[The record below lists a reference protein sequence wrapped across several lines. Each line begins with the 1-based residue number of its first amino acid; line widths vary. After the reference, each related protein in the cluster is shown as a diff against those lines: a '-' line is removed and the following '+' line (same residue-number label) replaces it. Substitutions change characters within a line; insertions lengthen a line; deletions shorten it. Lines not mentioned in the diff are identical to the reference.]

1 MGRRRWIPMFLLI
14 LVLSLVMYLLSM
26 TFAAHISTD
35 LQVKLRLLLVFG
47 FLVGA
52 LVLRTTRPG
61 GDITNVL
68 YALFVASS
76 AMFISWQF
84 SGWGTRVLYLT
95 LDSAEGLAVAKVSS
109 VILTVAVIVI
119 LMKVGGYGRRTMFL
133 RKGRLGLGL
142 LIGVVSFLVL
152 TALAVM
158 QAIDAG
164 TTRET
169 LRRIAPWALTF
180 AFTNAFMEELLFRGI
195 FLRKLEPLVGR
206 WQSNLLVA
214 IAFTAAHMQVGYTDD
229 LPLFLGVLFV
239 LALAWGYVM
248 QKTRSLLAPVLFHA
262 GADMLIM
269 IAIFSS
275 YGVAT

>member
-26 TFAAHISTD
+26 TFAAYIPTD

-52 LVLRTTRPG
+52 LVLRMTRPG
-61 GDITNVL
+61 GDITNVF

-84 SGWGTRVLYLT
+84 SGWGTRVLNLT
-95 LDSAEGLAVAKVSS
+95 LDSAEGIAVAKVSS
-109 VILTVAVIVI
+109 VILTVAVILI
-119 LMKVGGYGRRTMFL
+119 LMKAGGYGRRTIFL

-158 QAIDAG
+158 QAIDLG

-169 LRRIAPWALTF
+169 LLRIAPWALLF
-180 AFTNAFMEELLFRGI
+180 AFANAFMEELLFRGI
-195 FLRKLEPLVGR
+195 FLAKLEPIVGR
-206 WQSNLLVA
+206 WRSNLLIA
-214 IAFTAAHMQVGYTDD
+214 IAFTAAHLQVGYTDD
-229 LPLFLGVLFV
+229 LPVFLGTLFV

-248 QKTRSLLAPVLFHA
+248 QKTRSLLASVLFHA

>member
-1 MGRRRWIPMFLLI
+1 MGRRRWILTFLWV
-14 LVLSLVMYLLSM
+14 LVLSLAMYLLSM
-26 TFAAHISTD
+26 TFASHIPTE
-35 LQVKLRLLLVFG
+35 LQVWLRLLLIVG
-47 FLVGA
+47 FLIVA
-52 LVLRTTRPG
+52 MILRSTRPE
-61 GDITNVL
+61 GDITGVW
-68 YALFVASS
+68 YAFFVASS

-84 SGWGTRVLYLT
+84 SGWGTRILGLT
-95 LDSAEGLAVAKVSS
+95 LDSPEGLAVAKVSS
-109 VILTVAVIVI
+109 VILTVAVILI

-133 RKGRLGLGL
+133 RRGRLGLGL
-142 LIGVVSFLVL
+142 LIGGVSFLVL
-152 TALAVM
+152 AALAVM

-164 TTRET
+164 TTKET
-169 LRRIAPWALTF
+169 LLRIAPWALIF

-195 FLRKLEPLVGR
+195 FLSKLEPLVGR

-229 LPLFLGVLFV
+229 LPIFLGGLFV

-248 QKTRSLLAPVLFHA
+248 QKTRSLLASVLFHA

-269 IAIFSS
+269 TAIFAS

>member
-26 TFAAHISTD
+26 TFASHVPTD
-35 LQVKLRLLLVFG
+35 LQVKLRLLLVLG

-76 AMFISWQF
+76 ATFISWQF
-84 SGWGTRVLYLT
+84 SGWGTRALNLT
-95 LDSAEGLAVAKVSS
+95 LDSAEGIAVAKASS
-109 VILTVAVIVI
+109 AILTVAVILI
-119 LMKVGGYGRRTMFL
+119 LMKAGGYGRRTMFL

-142 LIGVVSFLVL
+142 LIGVISFLAL
-152 TALAVM
+152 TALAVL

-164 TTRET
+164 TTEET
-169 LRRIAPWALTF
+169 LRRVAPWVVVF
-180 AFTNAFMEELLFRGI
+180 VFTNAFMEELLFRGI
-195 FLRKLEPLVGR
+195 FLRKLEPIVGR
-206 WQSNLLVA
+206 WRSNLLVA
-214 IAFTAAHMQVGYTDD
+214 IAFTAAHLQVGYTDN
-229 LPLFLGVLFV
+229 LPFFLGVLFV

-248 QKTRSLLAPVLFHA
+248 QKTDSLLAPVLFHA
-262 GADMLIM
+262 GADMLIAL
-269 IAIFSS
+269 AIFSS

>member
-35 LQVKLRLLLVFG
+35 LQVKLRLLLIFS
-47 FLVGA
+47 FLVAA
-52 LVLRTTRPG
+52 LVLRAARPG
-61 GDITNVL
+61 GDITGVV

-76 AMFISWQF
+76 ATFISWQF
-84 SGWGTRVLYLT
+84 SGWGTRVLNLT
-95 LDSAEGLAVAKVSS
+95 LDSAEGIAVAKASS
-109 VILTVAVIVI
+109 AVLTVAVILI

-133 RKGRLGLGL
+133 RRGRLGLGL
-142 LIGVVSFLVL
+142 LIGVPSFLAL
-152 TALAVM
+152 TALAVL

-164 TTRET
+164 TTVET
-169 LRRIAPWALTF
+169 LRRVAPWVLVF
-180 AFTNAFMEELLFRGI
+180 VFTNAFMEELLFRGL
-195 FLRKLEPLVGR
+195 FLRKLEPIVGR
-206 WQSNLLVA
+206 WRSNLLVA

-248 QKTRSLLAPVLFHA
+248 QKTESLLAPVLFHA

-269 IAIFSS
+269 MAIFSS

>member
-26 TFAAHISTD
+26 TFAANISTD
-35 LQVKLRLLLVFG
+35 LQVKLRLLFVFG

-95 LDSAEGLAVAKVSS
+95 LDSAEGVAVAKASS
-109 VILTVAVIVI
+109 AILTVGVI
-119 LMKVGGYGRRTMFL
+119 LILLRVGGYAPQAVFL

-142 LIGVVSFLVL
+142 LIGVPSFLAL
-152 TALAVM
+152 TALAVL

-164 TTRET
+164 TTVET
-169 LRRIAPWALTF
+169 LRRVAPWVLVF
-180 AFTNAFMEELLFRGI
+180 VFTNAFMEELLFRGI
-195 FLRKLEPLVGR
+195 FLRKLEPIVGR
-206 WQSNLLVA
+206 WRSNLLVA

-248 QKTRSLLAPVLFHA
+248 QKTESLLAPVLFHA

-269 IAIFSS
+269 IAIFASH
-275 YGVAT
+275 GVAT

>member
-1 MGRRRWIPMFLLI
+1 MFLLV

-26 TFAAHISTD
+26 TFAAHTATH

-61 GDITNVL
+61 GDITNVF

-84 SGWGTRVLYLT
+84 SGWGTRVLNLT
-95 LDSAEGLAVAKVSS
+95 LDSAEGIAVAKASS
-109 VILTVAVIVI
+109 AVLTVAVILI
-119 LMKVGGYGRRTMFL
+119 LLRVGGYAPRTVFL

-142 LIGVVSFLVL
+142 LIGVSSFLVL

-158 QAIDAG
+158 QALDAG
-164 TTRET
+164 TTVET
-169 LRRIAPWALTF
+169 LRRVAPWALVF
-180 AFTNAFMEELLFRGI
+180 VFTNAFMEELLFRGI
-195 FLRKLEPLVGR
+195 FLSKLEPLVGR
-206 WQSNLLVA
+206 WRSNLLVA
-214 IAFTAAHMQVGYTDD
+214 IAFTAAHLQVGYTDD
-229 LPLFLGVLFV
+229 LPVFLGVLFV

-262 GADMLIM
+262 GADMLIAM
-269 IAIFSS
+269 AIFSS

>member
-26 TFAAHISTD
+26 TFAAHIPTGF
-35 LQVKLRLLLVFG
+35 QVKLRLLLVFG

-84 SGWGTRVLYLT
+84 SGWGMRVLYLT
-95 LDSAEGLAVAKVSS
+95 LDSPEGLAVAKVSS
-109 VILTVAVIVI
+109 VILTVAVILT

-133 RKGRLGLGL
+133 RRGRLGLGL

-180 AFTNAFMEELLFRGI
+180 ALTNAFMEELLFRGI
-195 FLRKLEPLVGR
+195 FLSKLEPLVGR

-229 LPLFLGVLFV
+229 LPLFLGVLFI

-248 QKTRSLLAPVLFHA
+248 QKTRSLLASVLFHA

-275 YGVAT
+275 YGAAT

>member
-1 MGRRRWIPMFLLI
+1 
-14 LVLSLVMYLLSM
+14 
-26 TFAAHISTD
+26 
-35 LQVKLRLLLVFG
+35 
-47 FLVGA
+47 
-52 LVLRTTRPG
+52 
-61 GDITNVL
+61 
-68 YALFVASS
+68 
-76 AMFISWQF
+76 
-84 SGWGTRVLYLT
+84 
-95 LDSAEGLAVAKVSS
+95 
-109 VILTVAVIVI
+109 
-119 LMKVGGYGRRTMFL
+119 MFL
-133 RKGRLGLGL
+133 RRGRLGLGL

-195 FLRKLEPLVGR
+195 FLSKLEPLVGR

-229 LPLFLGVLFV
+229 LPLFLGVLFI

-248 QKTRSLLAPVLFHA
+248 QKTRSLLASVLFHA

-275 YGVAT
+275 YGAAT

>member
-1 MGRRRWIPMFLLI
+1 MERRRWIPMFLLI
-14 LVLSLVMYLLSM
+14 LVLSLAMYLLSM
-26 TFAAHISTD
+26 TFAAHIPTAP
-35 LQVKLRLLLVFG
+35 QVWLRLVLIAG
-47 FLVGA
+47 FLIGA
-52 LVLRTTRPG
+52 LVLRATRPG
-61 GDITNVL
+61 GDLTGVI

-84 SGWGTRVLYLT
+84 SGWGTRVLNLT
-95 LDSAEGLAVAKVSS
+95 LDSPEGITVAKVSS
-109 VILTVAVIVI
+109 VILTVAVILI
-119 LMKVGGYGRRTMFL
+119 LMRAGGYGRRTMFL

-158 QAIDAG
+158 QALDAG
-164 TTRET
+164 TTGET
-169 LRRIAPWALTF
+169 LRRIAPWALLF

-195 FLRKLEPLVGR
+195 FLRKLEPIVGR
-206 WQSNLLVA
+206 WRSNLLVA

-229 LPLFLGVLFV
+229 LPVFLGTLFV

-248 QKTRSLLAPVLFHA
+248 QKTRSLLASLLFHA

-269 IAIFSS
+269 IAIFAS
-275 YGVAT
+275 YGVET

>member
-26 TFAAHISTD
+26 TFAAHIPTGF
-35 LQVKLRLLLVFG
+35 QVKLRLLLVFG

-84 SGWGTRVLYLT
+84 SGWGMRVLYLT
-95 LDSAEGLAVAKVSS
+95 LDSPEGLAVAKVSS
-109 VILTVAVIVI
+109 VILTVAVILT

-133 RKGRLGLGL
+133 RRGRLGLGL

-180 AFTNAFMEELLFRGI
+180 ALTNAFMEELLFRGI
-195 FLRKLEPLVGR
+195 FLSKLEPLVGK

-248 QKTRSLLAPVLFHA
+248 QKTRSLLASVLFHA

-269 IAIFSS
+269 IAIFASH
-275 YGVAT
+275 GVAT